1 MLSWYLLKKVNKKKV
16 YNLANENI
24 LLLIN
29 KMATYTYDGQFIGNI
44 LLVGRTGCVK
54 TSFIQKLGRNNLFGK
69 KIRDVY
75 WISKIAL
82 SSEREDNIKES
93 FIDRKVHFSYPEDL
107 DEFNYLIELLSQNKS
122 EYIENDLGENI
133 EMNKLIIMDNV
144 SGLADKSQ
152 EFSNIPHEMIF
163 HVSMY
168 FKKFIQRDKIG
179 E

>member
-1 MLSWYLLKKVNKKKV
+1 
-16 YNLANENI
+16 
-24 LLLIN
+24 
-29 KMATYTYDGQFIGNI
+29 MATYTYDGQFIGNI

-54 TSFIQKLGRNNLFGK
+54 TSFIQKLGRINLFGK

-82 SSEREDNIKES
+82 SSKREDNIKES

-107 DEFNYLIELLSQNKS
+107 DEFNYLVELLSQNKS

-168 FKKFIQRDKIG
+168 FKKFIQGDKIG
-179 E
+179 K

>member
-1 MLSWYLLKKVNKKKV
+1 
-16 YNLANENI
+16 
-24 LLLIN
+24 
-29 KMATYTYDGQFIGNI
+29 MATYTYDGQFIGNI

-107 DEFNYLIELLSQNKS
+107 DEFNYLVELLSQNKS

-179 E
+179 K

>member
-1 MLSWYLLKKVNKKKV
+1 
-16 YNLANENI
+16 
-24 LLLIN
+24 
-29 KMATYTYDGQFIGNI
+29 MATYTYDGQFIGNI

-82 SSEREDNIKES
+82 SSKREDNIKES

-179 E
+179 K

>member
-1 MLSWYLLKKVNKKKV
+1 
-16 YNLANENI
+16 
-24 LLLIN
+24 
-29 KMATYTYDGQFIGNI
+29 MATYTYDGQFIGNI

-54 TSFIQKLGRNNLFGK
+54 TSFIQRLGRINLFGK

-179 E
+179 K

>member
-1 MLSWYLLKKVNKKKV
+1 
-16 YNLANENI
+16 
-24 LLLIN
+24 
-29 KMATYTYDGQFIGNI
+29 MATYTYDGQFIGNI

-54 TSFIQKLGRNNLFGK
+54 TSFTQKLGRNNLFGK

-133 EMNKLIIMDNV
+133 EINKLIIMDNV
-144 SGLADKSQ
+144 SGLANKSQ
-152 EFSNIPHEMIF
+152 NFQICVM
-163 HVSMY
+163 
-168 FKKFIQRDKIG
+168 K
-179 E
+179 

>member
-1 MLSWYLLKKVNKKKV
+1 M
-16 YNLANENI
+16 
-24 LLLIN
+24 
-29 KMATYTYDGQFIGNI
+29 IG
-44 LLVGRTGCVK
+44 K
-54 TSFIQKLGRNNLFGK
+54 
-69 KIRDVY
+69 
-75 WISKIAL
+75 
-82 SSEREDNIKES
+82 
-93 FIDRKVHFSYPEDL
+93 YPEDL

-179 E
+179 K

>member
-1 MLSWYLLKKVNKKKV
+1 
-16 YNLANENI
+16 
-24 LLLIN
+24 
-29 KMATYTYDGQFIGNI
+29 MATYTYDGQFIGNI

-54 TSFIQKLGRNNLFGK
+54 TSFIQKLGRINLFGK

-133 EMNKLIIMDNV
+133 EINKLIIMDNV

-179 E
+179 K